1 MVMNQEPFKTLNE
14 LAEQNTDNRSSSELG
29 LEESVKVGTRSI
41 AVLI

>member
-41 AVLI
+41 AGLI